1 MAATGEKAAG
11 GGGTATAGHPT
22 TRGGSW
28 ALSQL
33 GEGTGEGADR
43 AKPGGEGQTA
53 IMAIVDRGH
62 SNSSH
67 QQQPSGVRQA
77 GAKRHD

>member
-1 MAATGEKAAG
+1 MAAPGKKAAG

-33 GEGTGEGADR
+33 GEG
-43 AKPGGEGQTA
+43 PGGGGQGQA
-53 IMAIVDRGH
+53 RGGGPDSHHGH
-62 SNSSH
+62 SG
-67 QQQPSGVRQA
+67 QG
-77 GAKRHD
+77 GATTRTANQRG

>member
-1 MAATGEKAAG
+1 MAATGEKAA

-33 GEGTGEGADR
+33 GEGPGEGADR

-53 IMAIVDRGH
+53 IMAIVARGH
-62 SNSSH
+62 SNSS
-67 QQQPSGVRQA
+67 QPSGVRQA